1 MSPFVPLTL
10 AFAKSLLQMFYRA
23 VRTCT
28 EHMATESIRLMYLV
42 LTWHQAFTLKVKIK
56 YTHRPR
62 SSNTPNVRNS
72 PSLSSVVMIVLSG
85 WPVQLL
91 SMLKRAQVLGHLL
104 RSQNRDQIGSKNEIV
119 RKLFS
124 SWCRCLVSG
133 VGPLFDLWTIVHL
146 EAWRD
151 EHV

>member
-1 MSPFVPLTL
+1 
-10 AFAKSLLQMFYRA
+10 
-23 VRTCT
+23 
-28 EHMATESIRLMYLV
+28 MATESIRLMYLV
-42 LTWHQAFTLKVKIK
+42 LTWHQAFTLEVKIK

-124 SWCRCLVSG
+124 S
-133 VGPLFDLWTIVHL
+133 
-146 EAWRD
+146 
-151 EHV
+151 